1 MARRLLNNKKTFRST
16 LSITTVQQT
25 NIIAMN
31 KKKTYIAPAIL
42 STIVCPNLNILA
54 GSGLVES
61 DTGNC
66 QFRDLG
72 GIDDEEADGDAF
84 YSREHIIDVWE

>member
-42 STIVCPNLNILA
+42 STIVCPDLNILA
-54 GSGLVES
+54 GSVES
-61 DTGNC
+61 ATGNC
-66 QFRDLG
+66 QFRDL
-72 GIDDEEADGDAF
+72 DDNNEADGDAF

>member
-1 MARRLLNNKKTFRST
+1 
-16 LSITTVQQT
+16 
-25 NIIAMN
+25 MN

-42 STIVCPNLNILA
+42 STIVCPDLNILA

-66 QFRDLG
+66 QFRDL
-72 GIDDEEADGDAF
+72 DDNNEADGDVF